1 MSRKVVRLTLDHLD
15 ELTAPCRSCVFWQLD
30 PVRRQRVEDPA
41 DEVDAWV
48 SAVLRDWGSCGRV
61 VLVDG
66 VPKGFALYAP
76 EAFLPGAGA
85 FATAPVSADAV
96 LLTHLYVAPDARRG
110 GLGRM
115 LVQGMAR
122 DLMERGGIKAVE
134 AFGDTRGDPGWNT
147 TGTLM
152 KGPPR
157 DHARGSRCVASV
169 EFLSS
174 VGFKTHRPHAR
185 NPRMRMDLRSA
196 LTWRDEVEAAL
207 EKLIG
212 VVRPAPKPSTER
224 PQRAHRQRAQSRVG
238 RRLRP
243 RGTPRAR

>member
-1 MSRKVVRLTLDHLD
+1 VSRKVVRLTLDHLD

-96 LLTHLYVAPDARRG
+96 LLTQVYVAPDARRG

-115 LVQGMAR
+115 LVQGMAK

-134 AFGDTRGDPGWNT
+134 AFGDTRGDPGWNE
-147 TGTLM
+147 

-212 VVRPAPKPSTER
+212 VVRPAPKPTTDR
-224 PQRAHRQRAQSRVG
+224 PQRAQRRI
-238 RRLRP
+238 RP

>member
-1 MSRKVVRLTLDHLD
+1 
-15 ELTAPCRSCVFWQLD
+15 
-30 PVRRQRVEDPA
+30 
-41 DEVDAWV
+41 
-48 SAVLRDWGSCGRV
+48 V

-66 VPKGFALYAP
+66 RPKGFALYAP

-115 LVQGMAR
+115 LVQGMAK

-134 AFGDTRGDPGWNT
+134 AFGDTRGDPGWDST
-147 TGTLM
+147 AHAW
-152 KGPPR
+152 KGSPR

-169 EFLSS
+169 EFLGS

-196 LTWRDEVEAAL
+196 LSWREEVEAAL

-212 VVRPAPKPSTER
+212 VVRPAPKPTTER
-224 PQRAHRQRAQSRVG
+224 PSRVSL
-238 RRLRP
+238 RQRLRP

>member
-15 ELTAPCRSCVFWQLD
+15 ELTAPCRSCVFWPLD
-30 PVRRQRVEDPA
+30 PVRRQRVEDPS

-48 SAVLRDWGSCGRV
+48 STVLREWGSCGRV

-66 VPKGFALYAP
+66 VPQGFALYAP
-76 EAFLPGAGA
+76 EAFLPGAA
-85 FATAPVSADAV
+85 SFATAPVSADAV
-96 LLTHLYVAPDARRG
+96 LLTQVYVAPDARGG

-115 LVQGMAR
+115 LVQGMAK

-134 AFGDTRGDPGWNT
+134 AFGDTRGDAGWDST
-147 TGTLM
+147 THAWNGS
-152 KGPPR
+152 PR

-196 LTWRDEVEAAL
+196 LSWREEVEAAL
-207 EKLIG
+207 ERLIG
-212 VVRPAPKPSTER
+212 AVRPVPKPSAER
-224 PQRAHRQRAQSRVG
+224 PTRSWGRATLRS
-238 RRLRP
+238 RLRP

>member
-1 MSRKVVRLTLDHLD
+1 LDHLG

-30 PVRRQRVEDPA
+30 PVRRERLRDTDGDPA

-66 VPKGFALYAP
+66 VPQGFALYAP
-76 EAFLPGAGA
+76 EAFLPGAA
-85 FATAPVSADAV
+85 SFATAPVSADAV
-96 LLTHLYVAPDARRG
+96 LLTQVYVAPAARRG

-122 DLMERGGIKAVE
+122 DLIERGGIKAVE
-134 AFGDTRGDPGWNT
+134 AFGDTRGDPGWDT
-147 TGTLM
+147 DQ
-152 KGPPR
+152 PRR
-157 DHARGSRCVASV
+157 DHPRGSRCAASV
-169 EFLSS
+169 EFLGS
-174 VGFKTHRPHAR
+174 VGFKTHRQHAR
-185 NPRMRMDLRSA
+185 HPRMRMDLRSA

-212 VVRPAPKPSTER
+212 VVRPVPKPSTER
-224 PQRAHRQRAQSRVG
+224 PTRSMRTSQG
-238 RRLRP
+238 P
-243 RGTPRAR
+243 R

>member
-1 MSRKVVRLTLDHLD
+1 VGRKVVRLTPDHL
-15 ELTAPCRSCVFWQLD
+15 EQLTAPCRSCVFWQLD
-30 PVRRQRVEDPA
+30 PVRRARVEDPA

-48 SAVLRDWGSCGRV
+48 STVLRDWGSCGRV

-76 EAFLPGAGA
+76 EAFLPGAA
-85 FATAPVSADAV
+85 SFATAPVSADAV

-122 DLMERGGIKAVE
+122 DLIERSGIRAVE
-134 AFGDTRGDPGWNT
+134 AFGDTRGDEGWET
-147 TGTLM
+147 RR
-152 KGPPR
+152 PPR

-196 LTWRDEVEAAL
+196 LSWRDEVEAAL
-207 EKLIG
+207 ERLIG

-224 PQRAHRQRAQSRVG
+224 PQRVGQRVG
-238 RRLRP
+238 QRIRP

>member
-1 MSRKVVRLTLDHLD
+1 VVSRKVVRLTLDHLD
-15 ELTAPCRSCVFWQLD
+15 ELTAPCRTCVFWQLD

-147 TGTLM
+147 
-152 KGPPR
+152 KRPPR

-212 VVRPAPKPSTER
+212 VVRPAPKPTTER
-224 PQRAHRQRAQSRVG
+224 PQRAHRQRAQGKRAQ